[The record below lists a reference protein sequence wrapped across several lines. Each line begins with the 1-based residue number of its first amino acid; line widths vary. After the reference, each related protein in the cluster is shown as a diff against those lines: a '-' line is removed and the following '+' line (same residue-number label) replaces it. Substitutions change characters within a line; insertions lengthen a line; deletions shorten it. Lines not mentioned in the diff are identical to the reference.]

1 MGRQRSR
8 LLNFTIDIEELK
20 DYDEKLIAAI
30 PMLHDFEYRFLT
42 TLANKA
48 MRKAM
53 KRTPVDTGRLRRSYK
68 VTKVQEKGNSLQITL
83 YNDARDDGMDDSYA
97 SYVEF
102 GHFTVGRVSWVEG
115 HWMLTMAT
123 DEVKAEMTRVWN
135 SMVRQWAKEA
145 GI

>member
-1 MGRQRSR
+1 MAKNRI
-8 LLNFTIDIEELK
+8 LDFTIDIKGVK
-20 DYDEKLIAAI
+20 DYNENLVNSI
-30 PMLHDFEYRFLT
+30 PLLRDFEYKFLT
-42 TLANKA
+42 TIANKV

-68 VTKVQEKGNSLQITL
+68 VTKVTTRGDTLEITIF
-83 YNDARDDGMDDSYA
+83 NDARDNGADESYA

-102 GHFTVGRVSWVEG
+102 GHFTRGRVSWVEG

-123 DEVKAEMTRVWN
+123 DEVKAEMERTWN
-135 SMVRQWAKEA
+135 RMVRKWAKEA

>member
-1 MGRQRSR
+1 MGKQRSR

-20 DYDEKLIAAI
+20 DYDEKLIRAI
-30 PMLHDFEYRFLT
+30 PLLQNFEERFLT
-42 TLANKA
+42 TLANKV

-68 VTKVQEKGNSLQITL
+68 VTKVEEKGGSLQITV
-83 YNDARDDGMDDSYA
+83 YNDARDNGMDESYA
-97 SYVEF
+97 SYVEY
-102 GHFTVGRVSWVEG
+102 GHFTRGRVSWVEG

-123 DEVKAEMTRVWN
+123 DEVKAEMARTWVR
-135 SMVRQWAKEA
+135 MVRQWAKEA

>member
-1 MGRQRSR
+1 MAKNRI
-8 LLNFTIDIEELK
+8 LDFTIDIKGLK
-20 DYDEKLIAAI
+20 DYDEKLKGSI
-30 PMLHDFEYRFLT
+30 PLLKDFEHKFLT
-42 TLANKA
+42 TVANKV

-68 VTKVQEKGNSLQITL
+68 VTKVTVKGNTLEITV
-83 YNDARDDGMDDSYA
+83 YNDARDNGSDESYA

-102 GHFTVGRVSWVEG
+102 GHFTRGRVSWVEG

-123 DEVKAEMTRVWN
+123 DEVKAEMERTWN
-135 SMVRQWAKEA
+135 RMVRKWAKEA